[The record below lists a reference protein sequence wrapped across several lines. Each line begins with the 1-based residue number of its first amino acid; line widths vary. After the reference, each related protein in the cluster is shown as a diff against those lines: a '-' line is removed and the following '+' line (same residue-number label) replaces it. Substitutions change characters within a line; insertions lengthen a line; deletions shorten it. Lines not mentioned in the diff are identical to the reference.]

1 MRFFQKT
8 IKIILTLL
16 ASFSMQNFKKSLV
29 WNPDLWPCVIFGP
42 EIPHLPQRFFFFF
55 QKKPYNFHAPVSPFH
70 CKNFSKNPW
79 SWSRVLSMHHLQDQN
94 GLLAQ
99 TEFFLQKVT
108 TYSWSIYFL
117 QSLCKIWRKSF
128 EQLKR
133 RLKICTFYLPST
145 LTP

>member
-1 MRFFQKT
+1 MTMCHFWAWNPPLAP
-8 IKIILTLL
+8 KII
-16 ASFSMQNFKKSLV
+16 
-29 WNPDLWPCVIFGP
+29 
-42 EIPHLPQRFFFFF
+42 FF

-70 CKNFSKNPW
+70 CENFSKNSW
-79 SWSRVLSMHHLQDQN
+79 SWSRVLSMHHLRDQN
-94 GLLAQ
+94 GTLAQ

-133 RLKICTFYLPST
+133 RLKICTFYLPFPLSKKIELRAQLKIENNIEYT
-145 LTP
+145 S